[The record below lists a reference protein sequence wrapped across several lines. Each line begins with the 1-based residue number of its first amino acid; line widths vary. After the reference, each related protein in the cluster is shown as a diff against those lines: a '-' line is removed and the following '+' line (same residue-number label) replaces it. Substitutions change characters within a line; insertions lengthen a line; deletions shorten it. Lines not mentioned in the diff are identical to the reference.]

1 MVSKDGRHRCLLH
14 LPWYVPHDVVHVMF
28 SVFSNLILLTKPV
41 IRAAAL
47 DPNYKVAY
55 ANAKLAASDFRDGMK
70 RLENVV
76 SP

>member
-1 MVSKDGRHRCLLH
+1 
-14 LPWYVPHDVVHVMF
+14 MF
-28 SVFSNLILLTKPV
+28 SVFSDLILLTKPV
-41 IRAAAL
+41 ICAAAL

-55 ANAKLAASDFRDGMK
+55 ANAKWAASDFRDGMK